1 MERGQVFKC
10 NICGNIVQLLHAG
23 DGDLV
28 CCDQKM
34 ELLVEKT
41 NDEGAEKHVPIIENN
56 NGMVKVKV
64 GAIPHPMLEEHFIE
78 WVSLYVDDK
87 IYIQFL
93 KPGKAPEAEFKV
105 EGENII
111 ARIYCNIHGLWI
123 SK

>member
-10 NICGNIVQLLHAG
+10 NVCGNIVQLLHAG
-23 DGDLV
+23 GGDLV

-41 NDEGAEKHVPIIENN
+41 EDQGYEKHVPVIEKS
-56 NGMVKVKV
+56 NGVVKVKV
-64 GAIPHPMLEEHFIE
+64 GAVPHPMTPEHFIE
-78 WVSLYVDDK
+78 WVSLYVDDR
-87 IYIQFL
+87 IYTKFL
-93 KPGKAPEAEFKV
+93 KPGMEPEAEFRI

-111 ARIYCNIHGLWI
+111 ARIYCNIHGLWK